1 MPLTPNS
8 GSIPDDRQYCPK
20 YDLWAQ
26 DAADGEALIPECSGA
41 VGAAVFVARALEPAW
56 RTLVF

>member
-8 GSIPDDRQYCPK
+8 GSIPNDRQYCPK

-26 DAADGEALIPECSGA
+26 DAADGEGLNPGCSAAAGATTFVTQALD
-41 VGAAVFVARALEPAW
+41 PAS
-56 RTLVF
+56 RTLVL